1 MAVSSL
7 FNLVRGA
14 HESIPPERNQL
25 MVQMKKAI
33 VLTKMTSFA
42 LQQFSEKKIA
52 SNFDPLVGETAC
64 HLRAIKC
71 LVIMAHAEM
80 LKEEVSKVRELSE
93 QLFLRLTFK
102 VEKNNVK
109 APKQTL
115 LDVCEEDLVMSG
127 DLKFLVESCFLSKFI
142 KTLPDK
148 ACLFDYK
155 EKSDTKLLYSFLT
168 DDLHIQRS
176 CLPPRK
182 SGKRKYNGLD
192 DLIKLTQSDLSHI
205 SVRFIKAMSV
215 LSGEMTQNM
224 LLNETYMRTDSYNRN
239 CVACFY
245 AFDVLIS
252 TVRKTNQRLLVEVH
266 LGSSNQTPVSKVQM
280 LFGPNESGTDFQP
293 IDLPQEGPA
302 IIISGYAIDEQLTC
316 KEQYLNRFKSSSLSE
331 MLLAFAALHPQY
343 PRTVDQTLPDD
354 PRREAFAKMAKEKGF
369 CMENPSFFVINHFY
383 CAMLEEV
390 ISKDAY
396 QS

>member
-1 MAVSSL
+1 MVVSSL

-14 HESIPPERNQL
+14 QETTPPENNQL
-25 MVQMKKAI
+25 MVQMKQAT

-64 HLRAIKC
+64 HLRALHC
-71 LVIMAHAEM
+71 LVILARADT
-80 LKEEVSKVRELSE
+80 LKEEVSKVRELSK
-93 QLFLRLTFK
+93 QLYLKLTSK
-102 VEKNNVK
+102 VEKNSVK
-109 APKQTL
+109 DSKQTL
-115 LDVCEEDLVMSG
+115 LDVCGEDFVMSG
-127 DLKFLVESCFLSKFI
+127 DLRFLVESCLLSRFT
-142 KTLPDK
+142 KTLPDEV
-148 ACLFDYK
+148 CLFDYR
-155 EKSDTKLLYSFLT
+155 EKSDTQLFYRFLT
-168 DDLHIQRS
+168 DELHIPKS
-176 CLPPRK
+176 CLPPRR
-182 SGKRKYNGLD
+182 SGKKKYNGLD
-192 DLIKLTQSDLSHI
+192 NLIKLTQSDLSHI

-215 LSGEMTQNM
+215 LSGEMTQNV
-224 LLNETYMRTDSYNRN
+224 LQNETYMRTDSYNRN

-266 LGSSNQTPVSKVQM
+266 LGSSHQTPVSKVQM
-280 LFGPNESGTDFQP
+280 LFGPNDSGTDFQP

-302 IIISGYAIDEQLTC
+302 IIISGYAIDEQLTS

-331 MLLAFAALHPQY
+331 MLLAFAAIHPQY
-343 PRTVDQTLPDD
+343 PRTVEQTVPDD
-354 PRREAFAKMAKEKGF
+354 PRREKFANMAREKGL
-369 CMENPSFFVINHFY
+369 CLENPSFLVINHFY

-396 QS
+396 QN